1 MNNLKMLEKCIALI
15 DKDIKKTGEYISVSL
30 DTTNS
35 LDGIKTSCTI
45 YYDFEAFKGNSFSD
59 AFNMFKSAI
68 SEVKCE
74 QISIKEL

>member
-1 MNNLKMLEKCIALI
+1 MNNLEMLEKCISLLA
-15 DKDIKKTGEYISVSL
+15 EYGKNDEHVSVSL